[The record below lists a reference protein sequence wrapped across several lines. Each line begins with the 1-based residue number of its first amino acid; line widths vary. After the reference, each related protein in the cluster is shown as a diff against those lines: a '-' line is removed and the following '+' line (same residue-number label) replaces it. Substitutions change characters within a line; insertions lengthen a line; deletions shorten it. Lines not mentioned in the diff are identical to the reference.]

1 MEKEKEALENKIT
14 QLELKHE
21 EDKETWNKEEK
32 RLKEENI
39 QLGSQRDD
47 LQKSNNQQL
56 TTIAGL
62 IENAET
68 IERTKKEVVEK
79 MMKQNED
86 LKAENKCLMKLKYEE
101 KSELGKLSE
110 RAKKSESN
118 CKRLLKEKLDM
129 YINCKRRK
137 YKGTKLIVP

>member
-47 LQKSNNQQL
+47 LRKSNKQQL

-86 LKAENKCLMKLKYEE
+86 LKAENKYLMKLKDEE

>member
-68 IERTKKEVVEK
+68 IERTKKR
-79 MMKQNED
+79 
-86 LKAENKCLMKLKYEE
+86 LW
-101 KSELGKLSE
+101 
-110 RAKKSESN
+110 KK
-118 CKRLLKEKLDM
+118 
-129 YINCKRRK
+129 
-137 YKGTKLIVP
+137 